1 MIRLVKFII
10 LVLGVFFFACKK
22 DTKTANPP
30 IQNIPSPGYEDLKP
44 YCYFKT
50 GSYWVYQ
57 DSLHPTNFDSI
68 YVIQHGINWDTIKT
82 ETFNCIKP
90 GIYELFGTKMKDS
103 QGKTW
108 DFICESSSGF
118 RCVNQ
123 GRVVVNLN
131 VETSICSFSFK
142 IESVFLSNWFNPGY
156 VINSMNFL
164 NEGDKITFLANWDS
178 VKVYNATF
186 KNVIKFNSYI
196 SGSVNTNC
204 GAMVIKSNTDYLI
217 SKNIGIIKRVELD
230 SNRVWNLIR
239 YKIIP

>member
-1 MIRLVKFII
+1 MSV
-10 LVLGVFFFACKK
+10 VFTYCKK
-22 DTKTANPP
+22 DTKTTTTPP
-30 IQNIPSPGYEDLKP
+30 QNIASPGYEELKA
-44 YCYFKT
+44 YCYFNT

-57 DSLHPTNFDSI
+57 DSLHPAIYDSV

-123 GRVVVNLN
+123 GRVIVNLDII
-131 VETSICSFSFK
+131 TSICSNNFS
-142 IESVFLSNWFNPGY
+142 IGCTFLSNWFTPGY
-156 VINSMNFL
+156 SIENMYTSVK
-164 NEGDKITFLANWDS
+164 GDKMTFLSNLDS
-178 VKVYNATF
+178 IKVVGNKYETVKEVN
-186 KNVIKFNSYI
+186 NYI
-196 SGSVNTNC
+196 TGAFLTNC
-204 GAMVIKSNTDYLI
+204 GSLPVRYNTNYFVA
-217 SKNIGIIKRVELD
+217 KNIGIIRKVEID

-239 YKIIP
+239 YKIII